1 MHAGVPVWL
10 ALLRAGL
17 KGHRSICLNIWANRV
32 KYTILACLSDR
43 RDRCT
48 MQPFWIHHAWRCT
61 GGQIEF
67 TDAREHA
74 VSLSQQQQRTALNTH
89 THTHTHTHL
98 DTHAQQQ
105 RSFKEASRL
114 FAQKVLAW
122 SE

>member
-89 THTHTHTHL
+89 THTHTHTPRY
-98 DTHAQQQ
+98 TRTAAAIIQ
-105 RSFKEASRL
+105 RSQPVVCAESARM
-114 FAQKVLAW
+114 V
-122 SE
+122 